1 LIRHKTAFPDNV
13 SIVSTSRYIDGGK
26 SVGRYSNFNLG
37 IYVGDDTSSVQLNR
51 DLLSKL
57 YKLPSEPRWLK
68 QVHSSV
74 CVDDDSVHIDCA
86 DASVTTE
93 CGLVCVI
100 LTADCLPIFACSR
113 DGERVG
119 VAHAGWKGIVNGVI
133 ESFVDSFNGDDLL
146 VHFGP
151 AISKSAF
158 EVGDDVYQQFIDKDK
173 SLEGAFIGYKSKY
186 KLDIYQAARII
197 LNGLEVRNIS
207 GGDQCTY
214 KQDDKYFSYRRDG
227 TNSGRMAHLIW
238 RS

>member
-1 LIRHKTAFPDNV
+1 V
-13 SIVSTSRYIDGGK
+13 SIASTSRYIDGGE

-57 YKLPSEPRWLK
+57 CKLPSEPRWLK

-74 CVDDDSVHIDCA
+74 CVDDDSVGIDCA
-86 DASVTTE
+86 DASVTTD
-93 CGLVCVI
+93 CGVVCAI
-100 LTADCLPIFACSR
+100 LTADCLPIFACST
-113 DGERVG
+113 DGTRVG

-158 EVGDDVYQQFIDKDK
+158 EVGDDVYQQFIDKDE
-173 SLEGAFIGYKSKY
+173 SLGESFIGYKSKY
-186 KLDIYQAARII
+186 KLDIYKAARII

-214 KQDDKYFSYRRDG
+214 MQDDKYFSYRRDG
-227 TNSGRMAHLIW
+227 THSGRMAHLIW